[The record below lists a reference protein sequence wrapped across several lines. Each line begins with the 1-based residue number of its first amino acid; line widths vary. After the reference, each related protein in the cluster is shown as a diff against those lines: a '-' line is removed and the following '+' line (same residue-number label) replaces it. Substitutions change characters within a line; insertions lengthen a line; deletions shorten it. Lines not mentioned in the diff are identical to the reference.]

1 MELAI
6 EPKVKGICYQK
17 SDNCARRGKVVV
29 WLVRGASVL
38 ESVGLRGFQNFDPSL
53 TLLPRKFP
61 KFKLFLLYL
70 RRYSHCKGLLNIE
83 CWYVRTSWYFTR

>member
-29 WLVRGASVL
+29 WLVRGASVR
-38 ESVGLRGFQNFDPSL
+38 SR
-53 TLLPRKFP
+53 
-61 KFKLFLLYL
+61 
-70 RRYSHCKGLLNIE
+70 
-83 CWYVRTSWYFTR
+83 VRTTVSRTIVSVFFPGYFPLASGYPAARGNYPSAFFHVE